1 MNRVIRPLLSSKP
14 CSALKSAAII
24 PRPIARVAIP
34 AVRSFTTTPAALAKG
49 KKGKDEVK
57 EESFGKKGKNKK
69 TDDEPNPL
77 AGFDFEAEYN
87 RLEGDIAR
95 INDTLKENL
104 ATLKTS
110 EGNPKLL
117 ENVKV
122 LIDKNAKT
130 EALLKEVGHVV
141 TKGRALAVTVYEAE
155 NVKKVVSAIQNADLN
170 LQPVVDVKNPLLINV
185 PLPPPTRESRDALI
199 KKAKAVGNKALDEL
213 KAARLVSHK
222 KISATKNAVRP
233 DDFKKADKKLEEIVK
248 KRKAELEGVIA
259 TALKSMEN

>member
-1 MNRVIRPLLSSKP
+1 M
-14 CSALKSAAII
+14 
-24 PRPIARVAIP
+24 
-34 AVRSFTTTPAALAKG
+34 
-49 KKGKDEVK
+49 K

-155 NVKKVVSAIQNADLN
+155 
-170 LQPVVDVKNPLLINV
+170 
-185 PLPPPTRESRDALI
+185 
-199 KKAKAVGNKALDEL
+199 
-213 KAARLVSHK
+213 
-222 KISATKNAVRP
+222 VRFP
-233 DDFKKADKKLEEIVK
+233 FSIPSFHFAH
-248 KRKAELEGVIA
+248 GGG
-259 TALKSMEN
+259 